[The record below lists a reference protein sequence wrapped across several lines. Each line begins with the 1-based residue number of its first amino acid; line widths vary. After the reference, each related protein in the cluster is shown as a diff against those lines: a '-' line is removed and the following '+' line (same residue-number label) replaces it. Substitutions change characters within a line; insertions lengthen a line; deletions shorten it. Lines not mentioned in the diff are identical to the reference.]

1 MINKNIDSGHAVRE
15 TTALRQYSDVFS
27 GETLTVTNANL
38 FLRDSFM
45 ATPSMTVTTTGQK
58 GRLLPV
64 PGKIFSDGPLW
75 ANDAPRFV
83 QQTSASAIEESGYQF
98 SKIKEKGAV
107 HLVPCNTTNDD
118 NRSTSADT
126 VEIHLL
132 SRPSSPFRPDG
143 LGPSN
148 IPGERSSEGVY
159 DPVLEISDTHADG
172 SPRKL
177 RVKKRAKH
185 SKRKAEKEKRPWQSP
200 SKQDLSPKS
209 KDSTNAQPSKLS
221 SLIDDRATQISKPSK
236 LNSPR
241 ETTLRNSDPS
251 SAEPLRQTSGN
262 CLGAGTPGTSSRPKQ
277 PSSALGR
284 LNSNIPQKTEE
295 NAGMRTKPFP
305 SELRAINPTVD
316 QSVQSVNS
324 NGHGQGWINIF
335 EDLRDQ
341 DSEESSPHILT
352 PTWSPLGLASRL
364 PQRQPSPTTC
374 IRIRGPSKTCTPHNS
389 GQSQQSSPT
398 TCARVR
404 DTSKTSMLHYSG
416 QKPEIDSDPTW
427 VIEDGKLVICFP
439 KAITLK
445 PFEIDIEAEVHLV
458 SLDGHDWHSF
468 SLAVCPD
475 LDCGNVS
482 GSLSFKIEPAVGQSE
497 TPDAQFRSECLFDT
511 HVVAAK
517 QITGMF
523 LIAESLQLAL
533 RFKQPILH
541 IPFYTLEIR
550 LCGTAIWSDEDGFQ
564 IKYCASL
571 SIDHPDYDFYADQI
585 VLHLNLKNRSLCTDT
600 YYLGNGETSV
610 FLRDDHQLLDSPR
623 SDRTEASLAIVR
635 DAADIELPLEIV
647 FTVSYGRTSPITV
660 ALPHIHPAD
669 GKVVTESVLIM
680 DSSPGLL
687 VEHRAPS
694 SFSTWKTTEH
704 VKDDVRMYQFDRNP
718 IPFAFPEG
726 LKDDV
731 ILKLVRQAPVHFKAL
746 EEPND
751 PVANVTLDN
760 VIRNFKLNVAQL
772 LGGGLECR
780 MTLDIHVTESCRL
793 LTIDHHDWNPKLSIV
808 DGRLA
813 TEDAAEWRETI
824 DGNSTLFKT
833 ESVVPGRTVRVEFSW
848 DEWDILEEF
857 EEDDCKNFIVY
868 NLPRV
873 VGKTVLGGLLQCN
886 VNGGVYWPT
895 TVLPGAK
902 NYLALTVICRHSNI
916 GRWCWRD
923 SLPVH

>member
-1 MINKNIDSGHAVRE
+1 MINKNIDSGHADRE

-27 GETLTVTNANL
+27 GETLTVANANL
-38 FLRDSFM
+38 FFRDSVM
-45 ATPSMTVTTTGQK
+45 ATPSMTVTTTEQK
-58 GRLLPV
+58 SCLLPL
-64 PGKIFSDGPLW
+64 PGDIFSDGPLW
-75 ANDAPRFV
+75 ANDVPGFV
-83 QQTSASAIEESGYQF
+83 RQVSASAIGESGHSF
-98 SKIKEKGAV
+98 SRTKDNGSV
-107 HLVPCNTTNDD
+107 HLVPCNSTNDD

-132 SRPSSPFRPDG
+132 SRPSSPFSDHG
-143 LGPSN
+143 LGSSH
-148 IPGERSSEGVY
+148 IAGEDNLGGAC
-159 DPVLEISDTHADG
+159 DPVFEVSGAHADG

-177 RVKKRAKH
+177 RVKKRAKR
-185 SKRKAEKEKRPWQSP
+185 SKHKAGQEKKPWQSP
-200 SKQDLSPKS
+200 SKQDLSLRS
-209 KDSTNAQPSKLS
+209 NDFTNAHAWKLS
-221 SLIDDRATQISKPSK
+221 SPIYDRATQISKPFR
-236 LNSPR
+236 LGSPR
-241 ETTLRNSDPS
+241 ETTLRNSDQK

-262 CLGAGTPGTSSRPKQ
+262 CLGAGTPGTSSRLKQ

-284 LNSNIPQKTEE
+284 LNSNTPQKIEE
-295 NAGMRTKPFP
+295 NAAISTKPFLTAP
-305 SELRAINPTVD
+305 RAIKPTFD
-316 QSVQSVNS
+316 QSVQSFNS
-324 NGHGQGWINIF
+324 KGQGQEWINIF

-341 DSEESSPHILT
+341 DYEGSSPHTHT
-352 PTWSPLGLASRL
+352 PTRSPLRFASQL
-364 PQRQPSPTTC
+364 PPQQPSPTRCT
-374 IRIRGPSKTCTPHNS
+374 RIRGSSKTCMPHSS
-389 GQSQQSSPT
+389 GHSPQCSPT
-398 TCARVR
+398 TCVRIR

-416 QKPEIDSDPTW
+416 QWLEVDSDPTW
-427 VIEDGKLVICFP
+427 VIEDGELVICFP
-439 KAITLK
+439 EAFTLT
-445 PFEIDIEAEVHLV
+445 PFEIDIEAEVHLM

-475 LDCGNVS
+475 LDCGNGS
-482 GSLSFKIEPAVGQSE
+482 GSFSLKIEPALSQSE

-511 HVVAAK
+511 HVVAGK
-517 QITGMF
+517 QITGVF
-523 LIAESLQLAL
+523 RIAESLQLAL

-585 VLHLNLKNRSLCTDT
+585 VLHLKLKNRSLCTDT
-600 YYLGNGETSV
+600 YYLGGGETSV
-610 FLRDDHQLLDSPR
+610 SLRDNHQLLDSPR

-635 DAADIELPLEIV
+635 DAADIGLPLEIV
-647 FTVSYGRTSPITV
+647 FTVSYGRTSPIIV
-660 ALPHIHPAD
+660 ALPHIRPAD
-669 GKVVTESVLIM
+669 GKVVTESHLIM

-760 VIRNFKLNVAQL
+760 VIRNFKLNVAQM

-780 MTLDIHVTESCRL
+780 MTLDIQVTESCRL

-813 TEDAAEWRETI
+813 TEDVAEWRETI

-833 ESVVPGRTVRVEFSW
+833 KSVVRGQTVRVEFSW
-848 DEWDILEEF
+848 DEWDILEECK
-857 EEDDCKNFIVY
+857 EDDCKNLIVY
-868 NLPRV
+868 DLPRV

-886 VNGGVYWPT
+886 VDGGMYWPT
-895 TVLPGAK
+895 TALPGYK
-902 NYLALTVICRHSNI
+902 ITSC
-916 GRWCWRD
+916 
-923 SLPVH
+923 